1 MLNSWHRQ
9 GSWMAKVQPLSV
21 CVLYIVQQRQGY
33 YMQLNNEVGL
43 LHTER
48 VYGKEMDQRDR
59 FS

>member
-1 MLNSWHRQ
+1 
-9 GSWMAKVQPLSV
+9 MAKVQPLSV

-33 YMQLNNEVGL
+33 YMQLNNEVDL

-48 VYGKEMDQRDR
+48 VYGKEMDQGDR